1 MSENNPGGPKIW
13 LRGIVKIGQC
23 RGQGHTLWR
32 WGEAWGSRPLVAEPL
47 LRDVSLIFDIHH
59 KTESAVQSSWMNARV
74 SAELLSGVG
83 AGGGEAHGTGD
94 SGGLDV
100 VRSSAKVDL
109 EGANKSSRVY
119 TRDAR
124 AAVCRRH

>member
-1 MSENNPGGPKIW
+1 MAERYCEDMAMPRAGAHPVALGGS
-13 LRGIVKIGQC
+13 LG
-23 RGQGHTLWR
+23 L
-32 WGEAWGSRPLVAEPL
+32 AAALVAEPL
-47 LRDVSLIFDIHH
+47 LRDVSLIFDINH

-100 VRSSAKVDL
+100 VRSSAKIGATS

-119 TRDAR
+119 AQRAR